1 MVNTDLNKKLAKH
14 QKIDS
19 DEIRVWLVVS
29 NSFGHNWEKSLVSES
44 ICNELVGVGRECM
57 CWRIKTSKIIFS
69 SNTSY

>member
-29 NSFGHNWEKSLVSES
+29 NSFGHNWEKTIVYWEKYG
-44 ICNELVGVGRECM
+44 ICDV
-57 CWRIKTSKIIFS
+57 
-69 SNTSY
+69 